1 MRTSRRARIAWWVFG
16 AVVLTFVYVPLA
28 VIAINSFNKDKT
40 FGWPPTGFT
49 TQWWSLAFDAPGPR
63 EAFLT
68 SVKAGIGA
76 TALALVLG
84 ALLSLAL
91 ARYDFFGKTA
101 VNLLV
106 ILPIALPGIVT
117 GLALQSVITGFLT
130 PVLGIPA
137 GLFTIIVGHATF
149 CIVVVFN
156 NATARLR
163 RMGTSLEAASAD
175 LGAGAWMTFRR
186 ITLPL
191 LTPSL
196 VAGAL
201 LAFGL
206 SFDEIVV
213 TTFTASS
220 RDQTLP
226 IWIFQNLFRPN
237 QAPVVNVVAAVLV
250 LLSAVPIYLALRLS
264 GNSGKALTGAR

>member
-1 MRTSRRARIAWWVFG
+1 MRTSRRARLTWWGF
-16 AVVLTFVYVPLA
+16 AALVLAFVYVPL
-28 VIAINSFNKDKT
+28 VVVGINSFNKDKT
-40 FGWPPTGFT
+40 FGWPPSGFT
-49 TQWWSLAFDAPGPR
+49 TQWWTTAFDSPGPR
-63 EAFLT
+63 EALLT
-68 SVKAGIGA
+68 SVKAGLGA
-76 TALALVLG
+76 TAIALVMG

-117 GLALQSVITGFLT
+117 GLALQSVITGLLT
-130 PVLGIPA
+130 PVFGIPA

-163 RMGTSLEAASAD
+163 RMGTSLEMASAD
-175 LGAGAWMTFRR
+175 LGAGPWLTFRR

-191 LTPSL
+191 LAPAL
-196 VAGAL
+196 VAGGV

-213 TTFTASS
+213 TTFTAGPGTP
-220 RDQTLP
+220 TLP
-226 IWIFQNLFRPN
+226 IWIFNNLFRPN
-237 QAPVVNVVAAVLV
+237 QAPVVNVVAVVLV
-250 LLSAVPIYLALRLS
+250 VISILPVWLAQKLS
-264 GNSGKALTGAR
+264 GGDAAGSRT

>member
-1 MRTSRRARIAWWVFG
+1 MTTSRRSRAAWYSF
-16 AVVLTFVYVPLA
+16 AALVLGFVYVPLL
-28 VIAINSFNKDKT
+28 VVLVNSVNHDRT
-40 FGWPPTGFT
+40 FGWPPSGFT
-49 TQWWSLAFDAPGPR
+49 TGWWTTAFEAPGPR
-63 EAFLT
+63 EALVR
-68 SVKAGIGA
+68 SVQAGLGA
-76 TALALVLG
+76 TAIALVLG
-84 ALLSLAL
+84 SLLAVAL
-91 ARYDFFGKTA
+91 ARYDFFGKSM

-106 ILPIALPGIVT
+106 VLPIALPGIVT

-137 GLFTIIVGHATF
+137 GLFTIVVGHATF

-175 LGAGAWMTFRR
+175 LGAGPWTTFRR

-191 LTPSL
+191 LAPSL
-196 VAGAL
+196 LAGAV

-213 TTFTASS
+213 TTFTAGPGTP
-220 RDQTLP
+220 TLP
-226 IWIFQNLFRPN
+226 IWIFNNLFRPN
-237 QAPVVNVVAAVLV
+237 QAPVVNVVAVVLV
-250 LLSAVPIYLALRLS
+250 VVSILPVWLAQRLS
-264 GNSGKALTGAR
+264 GGDAAASRL